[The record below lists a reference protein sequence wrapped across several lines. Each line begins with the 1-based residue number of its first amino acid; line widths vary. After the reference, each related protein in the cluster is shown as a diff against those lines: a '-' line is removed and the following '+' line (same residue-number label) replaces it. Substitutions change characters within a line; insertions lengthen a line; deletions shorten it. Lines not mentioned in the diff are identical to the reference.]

1 MKQLIHFFSLVNFA
15 LCKGGRGGGSFGGGR
30 SGGGGPGGG
39 GEASPE
45 EILGVMLIMF
55 CYILIGFVM
64 HCLGK
69 IGKIL
74 EERRNKA
81 ERERALRE

>member
-15 LCKGGRGGGSFGGGR
+15 LCKGGRGGGSFGGGTNT
-30 SGGGGPGGG
+30 GGGPGGG

-45 EILGVMLIMF
+45 EIMGFMLMVF
-55 CYILIGFVM
+55 CCIFIGFGIR
-64 HCLGK
+64 CLGK

>member
-15 LCKGGRGGGSFGGGR
+15 LCKGGRGGGSI
-30 SGGGGPGGG
+30 GGGPGGDIRDI
-39 GEASPE
+39 SPE
-45 EILGVMLIMF
+45 TIMGFMLICF
-55 CYILIGFVM
+55 CGILTGFGGY
-64 HCLGK
+64 CLVK

-74 EERRNKA
+74 EERKNKA